1 MEAKQKR
8 IKKVFSNSAQV
19 FHLWA
24 NQSQEYARQGG
35 RITRAYFEGKS
46 CYSYGSHYELGR
58 IIEYKGKKVGIV
70 NNTGYSHTTGEH
82 IRKAYCALD
91 GLMPRILSSTFSVR
105 EALIENQEKF
115 IDELMS
121 QFSRNVFYRETAR
134 ESLEYTLE
142 QIKEFNETCETLGH
156 KELQIIP
163 CNEYFEILDEHVRVR
178 REKQS
183 VKRAEQEKKRQEEIE
198 VRKIKEQENIEKWKA
213 GDSHVNISFLRP
225 MLIRIKNNTVQ
236 TSSGAEVPLK
246 EAKEFIKK
254 LKAGKVKPGD
264 AVGEFPFT
272 ELKDGVLKIGCH
284 TFRIEDVMQVM
295 EGVNFEV
302 RTNSEG
308 SQGLKLIQGGK

>member
-8 IKKVFSNSAQV
+8 IKKVFSDSAQV

-35 RITRAYFEGKS
+35 RLTRAYFEGRS

-82 IRKAYCALD
+82 IRQAYCALD

-142 QIKEFNETCETLGH
+142 QIKEFNEVCETLGH

-163 CNEYFEILDEHVRVR
+163 CSEYFEILDEHVKVR

-183 VKRAEQEKKRQEEIE
+183 VKRREQEKKRQEEIE

-246 EAKEFIKK
+246 DAVAFIQRLKE
-254 LKAGKVKPGD
+254 GKVKK
-264 AVGEFPFT
+264 GEEIGSFT
-272 ELKDGVLKIGCH
+272 FDSIDKGILKIGCH
-284 TFRIEDVMQVM
+284 TFDIEHVTEVLNKFSSQQTQSQQT
-295 EGVNFEV
+295 EGL
-302 RTNSEG
+302 R
-308 SQGLKLIQGGK
+308 LIQGGK